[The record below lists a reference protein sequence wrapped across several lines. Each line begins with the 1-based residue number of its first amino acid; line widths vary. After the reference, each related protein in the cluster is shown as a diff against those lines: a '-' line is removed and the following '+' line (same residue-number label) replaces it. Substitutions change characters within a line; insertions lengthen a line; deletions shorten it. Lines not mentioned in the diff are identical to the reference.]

1 MRQAIRNLILL
12 PLLSLAALG
21 MAQSTLTIAQS
32 VDPPTLNP
40 FDTTAP
46 YISVFAQICEPLM
59 FWDSDE
65 SGAAYIRM
73 HLATAYSWLD
83 ETTLRFELRE
93 GVRFSNGEP
102 FDATA
107 AQLSLEQLFSAFNYS
122 QWLEGLLEEV
132 RVVDEH
138 TVDVALTRP
147 AGFLPSVLAMG
158 SFQVAPADFQARGAE
173 AFNQSPVCTGPWVF
187 GDRVRDDRLTLTAN
201 PDYWGGIP
209 RYERVVFRIIP
220 DDNARVAALEAGE
233 IDIAVNVPLAA
244 ASRIERNG
252 DLQLIT
258 VPSLRQFA
266 TFFDTDNPNA
276 APLLDVRVRLA
287 LNLAVDRASICA
299 QLFSGRCTPMAGQF
313 LTNNH
318 SGYDPGIE
326 PYAFDP
332 AEARRLLAEAGY
344 PDGFAIE
351 YTYTVGRYPQDR
363 QAGEAIAAYLR
374 GVGLQVTERTV
385 DFPEWARQFDARPRE
400 TTALYTVGFLFGQ
413 DGYLALLGYVDG
425 ARFRTSPMP
434 QGFDDGMAAAAQ
446 ATDEE
451 QRIGQL
457 QSAMRAINAEPF
469 AIYLYALDDLYGVRA
484 GIEGFKPRP
493 DQTLRLLDMG
503 VARP

>member
-1 MRQAIRNLILL
+1 MRYIARTLVLL
-12 PLLSLAALG
+12 LVSWAALG
-21 MAQSTLTIAQS
+21 AAQSTLTVAQS

-83 ETTLRFELRE
+83 ETTLRFDLRQ
-93 GVRFSNGEP
+93 GVRFSNGEV

-107 AQLSLEQLFSAFNYS
+107 AKLSLEELFSAFNYS
-122 QWLEGLLEEV
+122 QWLEGLLDEV
-132 RVVDEH
+132 RVVDSY
-138 TVDVALTRP
+138 TVDVALTQP
-147 AGFLPSVLAMG
+147 AAFLPSVLAMG

-187 GDRVRDDRLTLTAN
+187 GDRVRDDHVTLTAN

-209 RYERVVFRIIP
+209 RFEHIVFRVIP

-244 ASRIERNG
+244 AARIERNAG
-252 DLQLIT
+252 LQLIT

-276 APLLDVRVRLA
+276 EPLRDVRVRLA

-299 QLFSGRCTPMAGQF
+299 QLFSGRCEPMEGQF

-318 SGYDPGIE
+318 SGYNPDLESYP
-326 PYAFDP
+326 FDP
-332 AEARRLLAEAGY
+332 VRARSLLAEAGY
-344 PDGFAIE
+344 PDGFPIE

-363 QAGEAIAAYLR
+363 QAGEAISAYLR

-413 DGYLALLGYVDG
+413 DGYLSLLGYVEG

-434 QGFDDGMAAAAQ
+434 QGFDDGMAGAAQ
-446 ATDEE
+446 ATDEAE
-451 QRIGQL
+451 RIAHL
-457 QSAMRAINAEPF
+457 QSAMQAIHDEPF

-484 GIEGFKPRP
+484 GIEGFRPRP